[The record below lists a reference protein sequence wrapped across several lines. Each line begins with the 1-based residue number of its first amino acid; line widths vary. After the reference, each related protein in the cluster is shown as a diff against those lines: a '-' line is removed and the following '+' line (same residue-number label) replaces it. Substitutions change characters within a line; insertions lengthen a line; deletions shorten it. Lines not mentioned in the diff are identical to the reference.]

1 MKVNEIV
8 YYCLD
13 AIKAFSDDSYVNED
27 HILFLL
33 GKYRGALLQQY
44 HNIKKAIPE
53 SNYQTI
59 CLNMKTAKTIP
70 CIGGPR
76 LVSVEALPS
85 LMPIGKP
92 SVLLFNGME
101 SEIIEF
107 VPFQRLKTVGYN
119 RWKKNFIYAALG
131 NDNRLYLVFSNPQAQ
146 YIEKLQLKG
155 IFEDYEK
162 ALQMSC
168 DESCDCEEEECPT
181 ENNSVIDGALYLS
194 DISVDNDGYITVNDD
209 TIPMD
214 DDDGNLIVDSIVLD
228 NNKYFLEEDIN
239 DASYTTPDDV
249 NFGIMDKEF
258 PMEVSLIPDLIAR
271 VVRDAL
277 GMAYRPADLKNN
289 ALDDLADIATYVR
302 RNMKSQYAKQLEG
315 EE

>member
-76 LVSVEALPS
+76 LVSIETLPS

-92 SVLLFNGME
+92 SILLFNGME

-107 VPFQRLKTVGYN
+107 VPFQRLKAVGYN

-162 ALQMSC
+162 ALQMAC
-168 DESCDCEEEECPT
+168 DEPCACNEEECPT
-181 ENNSVIDGALYLS
+181 ENNSVVDGALYLS
-194 DISVDNDGYITVNDD
+194 DVSVDNDGYITVNDN
-209 TIPMD
+209 TIPID
-214 DDDGNLIVDSIVLD
+214 SDGNLIVDNIILD
-228 NNKYFLEEDIN
+228 NDKYLLEKDIN
-239 DASYTTPDDV
+239 DASYTTPNDI

-289 ALDDLADIATYVR
+289 ALDDLADIVTYVR